1 MAARSPSAS
10 SGKKK
15 GKRKA
20 KATAGSAKKRGKTRP
35 EKGAATNNGSDA
47 VALPPKK
54 GTSRSNEDGTETI
67 ASDSVK
73 QDSLSRR
80 TFLDCFWTLAST
92 DQSERVGAANGI
104 VSFLVADQAKLKAD
118 KEDED
123 AAASAVIFG
132 ACSDNLRYALKRLV
146 KGLQSSRA
154 GARQGFS
161 LALIGVLQHP
171 VFSKTISI
179 REVLDFGDTVLDYK
193 SIKKRHEAR
202 ECMFGKV
209 FLYMAVQRSARLI
222 IPEDVVR
229 VTENLLVLAHKKPF
243 LREIC
248 LETVGEIAVAA
259 PLEFCRDTIL
269 PILVRDIAA
278 FRDTTTTDATDATV
292 EDDATPLGP
301 EDLALAFMLTNRFA
315 ALKQSKGADAGL
327 EHLYRLTEDD
337 SARSWIEPLKASSS
351 VFPRVHSVW
360 THMLAAIARP
370 EQSATTLRRCLAVWQ
385 TVVEPHFFGRASH
398 ERKYLGFQLMHIFLE
413 YLQRH
418 QHHEHCA
425 KLFTPNLV
433 QCMYTNVM
441 DEGTLL
447 HDAALKA
454 VRALLTQP
462 PVVRV
467 TVAVSLMAAPRR
479 KTRAKN
485 RSETG
490 KALVEQLLGYTKEVR

>member
-20 KATAGSAKKRGKTRP
+20 KATAGSAKKRGKKRP
-35 EKGAATNNGSDA
+35 EKGAAANNGSDA

-54 GTSRSNEDGTETI
+54 GTCRSNEDDTETI
-67 ASDSVK
+67 TSDSVK
-73 QDSLSRR
+73 KDSLSRR

-118 KEDED
+118 MEDED
-123 AAASAVIFG
+123 AAASAGIFG
-132 ACSDNLRYALKRLV
+132 ACSDNLCYALKRLV

-179 REVLDFGDTVLDYK
+179 REVLEFGDTVLDYK

-202 ECMFGKV
+202 ECMFGRV

-259 PLEFCRDTIL
+259 PLAFCRDTIL

-278 FRDTTTTDATDATV
+278 FRNTTTDDTV
-292 EDDATPLGP
+292 EDDANPLGP

-315 ALKQSKGADAGL
+315 ALKQSKGGDAGL
-327 EHLYRLTEDD
+327 EHLYRLTDND
-337 SARSWIEPLKASSS
+337 STQSWIEPLKASSS

-360 THMLAAIARP
+360 THMLAAIG

-441 DEGTLL
+441 DEATLL

-454 VRALLTQP
+454 VRALLTQT

-479 KTRAKN
+479 KTRAKSQ
-485 RSETG
+485 SETG
-490 KALVEQLLGYTKEVR
+490 KALVQQLLGYTKEVR